1 MTTKELAHDVVR
13 RLRERGYQALLVGG
27 CVRDLLLGRDPKD
40 YDVATDARPEQIV
53 EVFPGS
59 GLVGAQFG
67 VVMVRGKGS
76 ADDYIAVEVATFRS
90 DLEYRDGR
98 RPEGVL
104 FESSP
109 REDALRRDFTING
122 LFLDP
127 VSGEKFDYV
136 GGMADLANHV
146 IRAIGNPK
154 TRFQEDHLRLIRA
167 VRFAA
172 RFGFRIDPLTLDAMR
187 EMAPAIRKVA
197 PERVR
202 DELVRILTEGGARYG
217 FELLDASG
225 LLVEILPE
233 ISAMKGVE
241 QPPEFHPEGDVWI
254 HTMMMLEGLDHP
266 TPALAMGVLLHDVGK
281 PSTFRVA
288 DRIRFDGH
296 VEAGVRLGREI
307 LSRLRFSN
315 EDTEQA
321 LSLVDNHMKFKDVG
335 KMRESTLKKFLR
347 LPRFDEHLALH
358 RLDCLSSNRR
368 METWEILQ
376 KRYDET
382 SREELKPPPLIT
394 GRDLI
399 IEGYEP
405 GPRFSEMLGAVE
417 DAQLEGRITTREEAL
432 GFVRQA
438 FGQRASL
445 QSATNE
451 SMGGRDGH
459 PEA

>member
-1 MTTKELAHDVVR
+1 
-13 RLRERGYQALLVGG
+13 
-27 CVRDLLLGRDPKD
+27 
-40 YDVATDARPEQIV
+40 
-53 EVFPGS
+53 
-59 GLVGAQFG
+59 
-67 VVMVRGKGS
+67 
-76 ADDYIAVEVATFRS
+76 
-90 DLEYRDGR
+90 
-98 RPEGVL
+98 
-104 FESSP
+104 
-109 REDALRRDFTING
+109 
-122 LFLDP
+122 
-127 VSGEKFDYV
+127 
-136 GGMADLANHV
+136 
-146 IRAIGNPK
+146 
-154 TRFQEDHLRLIRA
+154 
-167 VRFAA
+167 
-172 RFGFRIDPLTLDAMR
+172 
-187 EMAPAIRKVA
+187 MAPAIRKVA

-202 DELVRILTEGGARYG
+202 DELVRILTEGSARYG

-233 ISAMKGVE
+233 ISAMHGVE

-296 VEAGVRLGREI
+296 VEAGVRMGREI
-307 LSRLRFSN
+307 LTRLRFSG

-321 LSLVDNHMKFKDVG
+321 LALVDNHMKFKDVG

-358 RLDCLSSNRR
+358 RLDCLSSNRNT
-368 METWEILQ
+368 ETWEVLK

-399 IEGYEP
+399 AEGYQP

-417 DAQLEGRITTREEAL
+417 DAQLEGRIATREEAL
-432 GFVRQA
+432 GLVRQT
-438 FGQRASL
+438 FGTL
-445 QSATNE
+445 YSATNE
-451 SMGGRDGH
+451 H
-459 PEA
+459 E